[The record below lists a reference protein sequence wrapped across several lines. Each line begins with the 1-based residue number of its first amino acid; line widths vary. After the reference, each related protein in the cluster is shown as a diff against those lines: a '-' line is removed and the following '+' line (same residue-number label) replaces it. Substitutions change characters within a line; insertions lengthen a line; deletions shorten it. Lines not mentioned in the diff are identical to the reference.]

1 MSFNVF
7 RATFRTVGSKPLR
20 RTAVQVNTR
29 TVFRSNFNRTY
40 STPPPS
46 KGDKSSSKGI
56 YIGLGAVAAIGA
68 AYYFYA
74 TTSGREAATAV
85 KSGLQAAKVKANF
98 VPTKDD
104 YIKVTI
110 FLLSH
115 GLNITTCNRS
125 TIVLLKF

>member
-7 RATFRTVGSKPLR
+7 RASCRTVASKPLR
-20 RTAVQVNTR
+20 RAAVQVNTR
-29 TVFRSNFNRTY
+29 PVFRSNFNRTY
-40 STPPPS
+40 STPPS
-46 KGDKSSSKGI
+46 EGDKSSSKGL

-74 TTSGREAATAV
+74 TTSGREAATAA

-110 FLLSH
+110 LLLTR
-115 GLNITTCNRS
+115 GLCITKYNRS
-125 TIVLLKF
+125 TIVLLTL